1 MAGNRPLNHLRNYL
15 IELAL
20 YATVV
25 IAYFFVVLRYL
36 GNWLNALYFENIVL
50 YAFLCLGLIVV
61 QGIFL
66 DLVTSFLLNHLR
78 LDRFD

>member
-1 MAGNRPLNHLRNYL
+1 MSDDNTLNHFRNYL

-20 YATVV
+20 YAFVV
-25 IAYFFVVLRYL
+25 IAYFFAVLRFL
-36 GNWLNALYFENIVL
+36 GNWLNSLYHDNIIL

-66 DLVTSFLLNHLR
+66 DLVTSFLLNNLR

>member
-1 MAGNRPLNHLRNYL
+1 MSETNSKNLLRNYV
-15 IELAL
+15 IELSL
-20 YATVV
+20 YAVVV
-25 IAYFFVVLRYL
+25 IAYFFVVLRFL
-36 GNWLNALYFENIVL
+36 GKWLNSLYHENIAL

-66 DLVTSFLLNHLR
+66 DLVTSFLLNNLR